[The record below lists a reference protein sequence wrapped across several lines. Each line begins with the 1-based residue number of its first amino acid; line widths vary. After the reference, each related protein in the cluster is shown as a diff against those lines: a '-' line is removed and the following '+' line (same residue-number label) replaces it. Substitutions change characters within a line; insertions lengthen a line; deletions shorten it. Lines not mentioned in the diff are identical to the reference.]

1 VSDPAAIPF
10 AEWLDSLRTE
20 LSEAQRSTRHDQIRL
35 HIDQIELELEVVS
48 TRDVGGKA
56 GVKFWVVEAGAE
68 SRIQWGRTQ
77 RIKLSVT
84 PRLADGSPLEV
95 SDEVRE
101 RPQ

>member
-1 VSDPAAIPF
+1 MSDSAAIPF

-35 HIDQIELELEVVS
+35 HIDKIELELEVVS

-56 GVKFWVVEAGAE
+56 GVKFWVVEAGGDG
-68 SRIQWGRTQ
+68 RIKWGRTQ
-77 RIKLSVT
+77 RLKLSVT
-84 PRLADGSPLEV
+84 PTLADGSALEV
-95 SDEVRE
+95 GDEVSE